1 MKEISNNISSIGIVG
16 MGRTGTTLLREIL
29 KSLFVQNERD
39 PNDIKSKHWYEDGD
53 ETMAHLL
60 IMCRR
65 DLRDS
70 MASSFRDCHT
80 YDNKNFNIQTMINPY
95 PKNFKIYK
103 EHYGVPKE
111 EILKL
116 GNKLMNEGW
125 NKWKP
130 YVHYIFHYEA
140 YMENPQK
147 IIQEIVDFFN
157 FKNPVSIS
165 KAIKSAEDWLK
176 EHPKHSSPSKGKSN
190 SWYDIFSQTQ
200 EEVILDN
207 FKDWMLEY
215 NYIK

>member
-1 MKEISNNISSIGIVG
+1 
-16 MGRTGTTLLREIL
+16 
-29 KSLFVQNERD
+29 
-39 PNDIKSKHWYEDGD
+39 
-53 ETMAHLL
+53 
-60 IMCRR
+60 
-65 DLRDS
+65 
-70 MASSFRDCHT
+70 
-80 YDNKNFNIQTMINPY
+80 
-95 PKNFKIYK
+95 
-103 EHYGVPKE
+103 
-111 EILKL
+111 
-116 GNKLMNEGW
+116 
-125 NKWKP
+125 
-130 YVHYIFHYEA
+130 
-140 YMENPQK
+140 MENPQK